1 MLNITRGPTSKKRL
15 TMEWKYPVF
24 KPAKAEP
31 SKSGNATVD
40 AMIREAL
47 TREAAYEILS
57 EDDRRPLLI
66 MRECDTCK
74 GSDDALLS
82 RSLANDTTI
91 LLSHWFRCV
100 KLPLHV
106 LEEDH
111 PFRNVFN
118 EKNPPHV
125 ILARWDGSDPVVFA
139 GDQSQGVLWKS
150 MYKVLAREY
159 DDDPKKV
166 IRQLQKIYAQ
176 YDRIDGLKETLRDR
190 IEAEEERRGP
200 RSNKLPKLR
209 KQLAKLDKERDELIA
224 KEEGIRNLA
233 LREVDP
239 K

>member
-1 MLNITRGPTSKKRL
+1 MD
-15 TMEWKYPVF
+15 WKYPVL
-24 KPAKAEP
+24 KPAKVEP

-47 TREAAYEILS
+47 TREAAYEILA

-66 MRECDTCK
+66 MRECDSCK

-91 LLSHWFRCV
+91 LLSKWFRCV

-111 PFRNVFN
+111 PFRNVF
-118 EKNPPHV
+118 EVKRPPHV
-125 ILARWDGSDPVVFA
+125 ILARWDGSEPVAFA
-139 GDQSQGVLWKS
+139 GDQSQGKLWKA
-150 MYKVLAREY
+150 MYKVLDREY

-176 YDRIDGLKETLRDR
+176 YDRIDGLKDTVKDR
-190 IEAEEERRGP
+190 IEAEVEKRGP

-209 KQLAKLDKERDELIA
+209 KKLASLDKERDELIA
-224 KEEGIRNLA
+224 QEEEIRKLA
-233 LREVDP
+233 LHEGDP
-239 K
+239 R